1 MTAEKKKKV
10 KSVERVKNNTTVMND
25 SNLNNQQVQ
34 IIFPPDTEIRKV
46 KKKPKKKPGKS
57 KSEKEKDELLEQLK
71 EDLKQY
77 DLAQEEA
84 VQKKIKIPQE
94 LAVSTITKSDLK
106 KNDDIKL
113 FISDVVNKTQKI
125 KELIQQAEN
134 VLSQPSRSFPL
145 RLGAGM
151 NRFAS
156 LGPMIPQDIVQPQI
170 IPSQPVMPNQSPVK
184 IPTSPSSDEKLE
196 ALKKIAEETKEQLEK
211 SGVDVPISPPQDPNT
226 SADENPISPGSLLP
240 KGDSPIVR
248 PPVPQ
253 INIPSKPESQDEP
266 KLQSPSAP
274 PIDTSGYS
282 VDKLKNGQTVKAPPG
297 WYDLYASLK
306 RIINSLEERTI
317 KISDGVYNIPLNVY
331 NQIKT
336 AQTNLSFRYS
346 NYFKSLKNQD
356 KAYILKEPMVKA
368 LDDEMKSD
376 FRKDPKDLL
385 IQLLKEQN
393 INVKEVSAGNEKPQ
407 IVKDIDERGLKDDE
421 KQKSIELYK
430 QKLKQETTYIQ
441 TNIAKKLF
449 TLNLKQLSN
458 ALKEINS
465 VEEEIK
471 VEYDKLDLVVQLDV
485 REPRDELLEKT
496 ANLKRAINNR
506 GFDDK
511 KITDDDV
518 PKLEKY
524 IESGNYTPS
533 GFNSIYAST
542 SRLFGRQTANEIAG
556 LNSRQKKK
564 RVKEEL
570 QKYLQANPV
579 AGSSPVQ
586 EPVASQDSIYFDSVS
601 PSPPK
606 QTI

>member
-57 KSEKEKDELLEQLK
+57 KAEKEKDELLEQLK
-71 EDLKQY
+71 ANLKQY

-134 VLSQPSRSFPL
+134 QLSQPSRSFPL

-170 IPSQPVMPNQSPVK
+170 IPSQPIMPNQSPVK
-184 IPTSPSSDEKLE
+184 IPTTPSSDEKLE
-196 ALKKIAEETKEQLEK
+196 ALKKIAEETKQELEK
-211 SGVDVPISPPQDPNT
+211 SGVDVPISPPQDPST
-226 SADENPISPGSLLP
+226 TADET
-240 KGDSPIVR
+240 
-248 PPVPQ
+248 PPVIQPVVPP
-253 INIPSKPESQDEP
+253 INIPTKPEAPDEP
-266 KLQSPSAP
+266 KPQTPVPSD
-274 PIDTSGYS
+274 IDTSGYV
-282 VDKLKNGQTVKAPPG
+282 VDKLENGQTVKAPPG

-306 RIINSLEERTI
+306 RIVKNLQERTI
-317 KISDGVYNIPLNVY
+317 KISDGVYNIPLDVY
-331 NQIKT
+331 NQVKS
-336 AQTNLSFRYS
+336 AQTNLIFRYS
-346 NYFKSLKNQD
+346 NYFTSLKPED
-356 KAYILKEPMVKA
+356 RTYILTEPMVKA

-430 QKLKQETTYIQ
+430 QKLKQEQSYIQ

-471 VEYDKLDLVVQLDV
+471 VEYDKLDPLVKLDV

-496 ANLKRAINNR
+496 ANLKIAINNR

-556 LNSRQKKK
+556 LNSKQKKK

-606 QTI
+606 PPT

>member
-1 MTAEKKKKV
+1 
-10 KSVERVKNNTTVMND
+10 
-25 SNLNNQQVQ
+25 
-34 IIFPPDTEIRKV
+34 
-46 KKKPKKKPGKS
+46 
-57 KSEKEKDELLEQLK
+57 
-71 EDLKQY
+71 
-77 DLAQEEA
+77 
-84 VQKKIKIPQE
+84 
-94 LAVSTITKSDLK
+94 
-106 KNDDIKL
+106 
-113 FISDVVNKTQKI
+113 
-125 KELIQQAEN
+125 
-134 VLSQPSRSFPL
+134 
-145 RLGAGM
+145 
-151 NRFAS
+151 
-156 LGPMIPQDIVQPQI
+156 
-170 IPSQPVMPNQSPVK
+170 
-184 IPTSPSSDEKLE
+184 
-196 ALKKIAEETKEQLEK
+196 
-211 SGVDVPISPPQDPNT
+211 
-226 SADENPISPGSLLP
+226 
-240 KGDSPIVR
+240 
-248 PPVPQ
+248 
-253 INIPSKPESQDEP
+253 
-266 KLQSPSAP
+266 
-274 PIDTSGYS
+274 
-282 VDKLKNGQTVKAPPG
+282 
-297 WYDLYASLK
+297 
-306 RIINSLEERTI
+306 
-317 KISDGVYNIPLNVY
+317 
-331 NQIKT
+331 
-336 AQTNLSFRYS
+336 
-346 NYFKSLKNQD
+346 
-356 KAYILKEPMVKA
+356 MVKA
-368 LDDEMKSD
+368 VHEEMKTD

-421 KQKSIELYK
+421 KEKSRKLYK

-471 VEYDKLDLVVQLDV
+471 VEYDKLDSVVQLDV

-579 AGSSPVQ
+579 AGSSPDLKAY
-586 EPVASQDSIYFDSVS
+586 ESLS

-606 QTI
+606 PPT

>member
-46 KKKPKKKPGKS
+46 KKKPKRKTKS

-77 DLAQEEA
+77 DLTQEEA

-145 RLGAGM
+145 RLGAGI

-170 IPSQPVMPNQSPVK
+170 IPAQPVMPPQSPVK
-184 IPTSPSSDEKLE
+184 IPTTPSSDEKLE
-196 ALKKIAEETKEQLEK
+196 ALKKIAEETKQQLEK
-211 SGVDVPISPPQDPNT
+211 SGVDVPISPPQDPST
-226 SADENPISPGSLLP
+226 TADENPISPGSLLP

-248 PPVPQ
+248 PPVPP
-253 INIPSKPESQDEP
+253 INIPSKPESPDEP
-266 KLQSPSAP
+266 KPQSPSAP

-282 VDKLKNGQTVKAPPG
+282 VDKLKNGQTVKAPAG

-306 RIINSLEERTI
+306 RIINSLEQRTI

-331 NQIKT
+331 NEIKA

-346 NYFKSLKNQD
+346 NYFTSLKPQD
-356 KAYILKEPMVKA
+356 RAYILTEPMVKA
-368 LDDEMKSD
+368 LDNEMQSD

-421 KQKSIELYK
+421 KEKSRKLYK
-430 QKLKQETTYIQ
+430 QKLKQETNYIQ

-471 VEYDKLDLVVQLDV
+471 VEYDKLDPVVQLDV

-579 AGSSPVQ
+579 AGSSPDLKAY
-586 EPVASQDSIYFDSVS
+586 ESLS

-606 QTI
+606 PPT

>member
-1 MTAEKKKKV
+1 MTAQKKKKN

-77 DLAQEEA
+77 DLVQEEA

-94 LAVSTITKSDLK
+94 LGVSTITKSDLK

-134 VLSQPSRSFPL
+134 QLSQPSRSFPL

-184 IPTSPSSDEKLE
+184 IPTTPSSDEKLE
-196 ALKKIAEETKEQLEK
+196 ALKKIAEEAKEELEK
-211 SGVDVPISPPQDPNT
+211 KGVDVPISPPKDPST
-226 SADENPISPGSLLP
+226 TADENPISPGSLLP

-248 PPVPQ
+248 PPQVPP
-253 INIPSKPESQDEP
+253 INIPSKPESEDEP
-266 KLQSPSAP
+266 KPQSPSAP

-282 VDKLKNGQTVKAPPG
+282 VDKLKNGQTVKAPAG
-297 WYDLYASLK
+297 WYDLYFRLQN
-306 RIINSLEERTI
+306 IIKNLEQRTI
-317 KISDGVYNIPLNVY
+317 KISDGEYNIPLNVY
-331 NQIKT
+331 NEIKT
-336 AQTNLSFRYS
+336 AQKQLQSDYDA
-346 NYFKSLKNQD
+346 YFDSLKPQD
-356 KAYILKEPMVKA
+356 KAYILTEPMVKA
-368 LDDEMKSD
+368 VHEEMKTD

-393 INVKEVSAGNEKPQ
+393 INVKAVSAGTEKPQ
-407 IVKDIDERGLKDDE
+407 IVKDIDERGLKDDK

-430 QKLKQETTYIQ
+430 QKLEKETKYIQ
-441 TNIAKKLF
+441 TNIGKKLF
-449 TLNLKQLSN
+449 TLNLKQLTN
-458 ALKEINS
+458 ALKEIS
-465 VEEEIK
+465 SIEEEII
-471 VEYDKLDLVVQLDV
+471 VEYDKLDPVVQLDV
-485 REPRDELLEKT
+485 REPRDELVQRLDK
-496 ANLKRAINNR
+496 LKILINNR

-542 SRLFGRQTANEIAG
+542 SRLFGRQIANEIAG

-579 AGSSPVQ
+579 ASSSPVQ
-586 EPVASQDSIYFDSVS
+586 EPVASQDSIYFDS
-601 PSPPK
+601 PSPQKDP
-606 QTI
+606 I